1 MKKKYLNRQVI
12 LQRLNQPG
20 SPSISVISEESGI
33 PKATLYAWLSSDRR
47 DSKHSSSQGNLLMT
61 KRSKPRSPSIKFAL
75 LGECHGLQGAAL
87 QTFCEQKGVTVSE
100 LLSWRDLALSGIE
113 LADRDGLGVT
123 RKEHDAEMV
132 SLKEDLRRKN
142 DALAEAAA
150 LLILQKK
157 TSEILGGQKW
167 QRISDKK

>member
-1 MKKKYLNRQVI
+1 M
-12 LQRLNQPG
+12 
-20 SPSISVISEESGI
+20 ISEESGI

-47 DSKHSSSQGNLLMT
+47 NSKQNVPQGSLLMT
-61 KRSKPRSPSIKFAL
+61 KRTKPRSPSIKFAML
-75 LGECHGLQGAAL
+75 AESHGLQGTAL
-87 QTFCEQKGVTVSE
+87 QTFCDQKGVTIDE

-113 LADRDGLGVT
+113 LAQRDGLGAT
-123 RKEHDAEMV
+123 RKEHDTELA

-157 TSEILGGQKW
+157 LRRYWAVKSGNDSATTNHSCSRYRCKFRRTIVHGV
-167 QRISDKK
+167 

>member
-1 MKKKYLNRQVI
+1 MKKKYLNRQEI
-12 LQRLNQPG
+12 LHRLKQPG
-20 SPSISVISEESGI
+20 SPSISVISEESCI

-47 DSKHSSSQGNLLMT
+47 NSQQSTSQGSLLMT
-61 KRSKPRSPSIKFAL
+61 KRTRPRSPSIKFAI
-75 LGECHGLQGAAL
+75 LGECHGLQGMAL
-87 QTFCEQKGVTVSE
+87 QAFCEQKGVTVDE

-113 LADRDGLGVT
+113 LADRDGLGMT
-123 RKEHDAEMV
+123 RKEHDAELA

-157 TSEILGGQKW
+157 TSEILGGKKW
-167 QRISDKK
+167 